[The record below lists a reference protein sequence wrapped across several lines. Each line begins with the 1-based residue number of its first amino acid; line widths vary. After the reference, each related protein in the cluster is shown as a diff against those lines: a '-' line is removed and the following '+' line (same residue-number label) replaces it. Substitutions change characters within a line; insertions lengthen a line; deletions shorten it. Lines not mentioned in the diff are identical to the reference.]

1 MSPIMKSIRDILR
14 NKGHPKVQ
22 PQTSSNFK
30 SPIQQICQIPCLVF
44 LQNCICNRS
53 HFQCLLLTRCPS
65 GRRRSAGPSRRG
77 SGSTAR
83 TSTASRARKLA
94 PGEFCNI
101 LDIRYQSLL
110 LNHLLNAPEK
120 GLLGSLSSF
129 TTFGRRRSATMCLQT
144 GTCRTMSIKSTMYS
158 GCVLKMLFGTRY

>member
-1 MSPIMKSIRDILR
+1 M
-14 NKGHPKVQ
+14 
-22 PQTSSNFK
+22 
-30 SPIQQICQIPCLVF
+30 VF

-53 HFQCLLLTRCPS
+53 HFQCLPPTRCPS
-65 GRRRSAGPSRRG
+65 GRRRSAGPSRQG

-101 LDIRYQSLL
+101 LDILYYESLL
-110 LNHLLNAPEK
+110 LNQLLNSPKK
-120 GLLGSLSSF
+120 GPLGSLSSF

-144 GTCRTMSIKSTMYS
+144 GTCSTISTKSTMFS
-158 GCVLKMLFGTRY
+158 GCVLKMCLEPGTSTMCTKSVLTMCTGCVLKMCTNDVFAQL

>member
-1 MSPIMKSIRDILR
+1 MQVILIFIR
-14 NKGHPKVQ
+14 PMQVQ

-30 SPIQQICQIPCLVF
+30 SPIQQICQIPCLVI

-53 HFQCLLLTRCPS
+53 HFQCLPPTRCPS

-101 LDIRYQSLL
+101 LDILYYESLL
-110 LNHLLNAPEK
+110 LNQLLNSPEK
-120 GLLGSLSSF
+120 
-129 TTFGRRRSATMCLQT
+129 RSVGELVQFYYLWKKTERHDVFAN
-144 GTCRTMSIKSTMYS
+144 
-158 GCVLKMLFGTRY
+158 RYMQYNLH